1 MGRYGKERII
11 ASPGPKV
18 GRWVARTGAAA
29 LFMTLTACS
38 SLPDIPDYAN
48 PVEWYNSTTEMVGG
62 WFKDDEPKVES
73 ASGTASDADKTAA
86 KDEKFPA
93 LASVPEKPT
102 ASTTAEDREKLK
114 NELASDR
121 ANARYTDEKPKVTA
135 APAVTAPKPAPA
147 PVAAPAQAPTP
158 APETK
163 SEDQSASQVA
173 RLPSSVYGG
182 KRSSLWPNSPAP
194 ATSSDAVTTSA
205 RVGRPVVSTSNPIS
219 ASDSSRSQI
228 TAPSVIAPSTQ
239 APVREPMTADQVST
253 TAQTAAAA
261 PVVPPAPE
269 IPPKFSLTPP
279 SNDAAPVA
287 ASETTVPQLQLMPTS
302 DLQSSADS
310 GGEQPMLNFGA
321 LEQGGAAGVVNFA
334 HGSARLSASDLNTLR
349 GLAKEALDRGLY
361 VRVVGHASMRT
372 RDMDPV
378 AHTMANFDV
387 SVARANAVASAFIEM
402 GVPAEQLIVDA
413 VGDAEPLYSEAM
425 SSGEQG
431 NRRAEIYLES

>member
-1 MGRYGKERII
+1 
-11 ASPGPKV
+11 
-18 GRWVARTGAAA
+18 
-29 LFMTLTACS
+29 
-38 SLPDIPDYAN
+38 
-48 PVEWYNSTTEMVGG
+48 
-62 WFKDDEPKVES
+62 
-73 ASGTASDADKTAA
+73 
-86 KDEKFPA
+86 
-93 LASVPEKPT
+93 
-102 ASTTAEDREKLK
+102 
-114 NELASDR
+114 
-121 ANARYTDEKPKVTA
+121 
-135 APAVTAPKPAPA
+135 
-147 PVAAPAQAPTP
+147 
-158 APETK
+158 
-163 SEDQSASQVA
+163 
-173 RLPSSVYGG
+173 
-182 KRSSLWPNSPAP
+182 
-194 ATSSDAVTTSA
+194 
-205 RVGRPVVSTSNPIS
+205 
-219 ASDSSRSQI
+219 
-228 TAPSVIAPSTQ
+228 
-239 APVREPMTADQVST
+239 MTADQVST

-425 SSGEQG
+425 PSGEQG